1 MDGCVAGA
9 DLSFLFFLFLCLLC
23 ATRREGCQQH
33 YDYCVCN
40 VKQALYAYEPEAGS
54 GGDQLAMEV
63 RPHDSHTAHQEI
75 RQVLSRIHGVF
86 DMLRVLFIP
95 GGRCYAM
102 R

>member
-23 ATRREGCQQH
+23 ETVTRREGCQQH
-33 YDYCVCN
+33 YDSCVCN

-63 RPHDSHTAHQEI
+63 RPQDSHTHTKKF
-75 RQVLSRIHGVF
+75 GVF